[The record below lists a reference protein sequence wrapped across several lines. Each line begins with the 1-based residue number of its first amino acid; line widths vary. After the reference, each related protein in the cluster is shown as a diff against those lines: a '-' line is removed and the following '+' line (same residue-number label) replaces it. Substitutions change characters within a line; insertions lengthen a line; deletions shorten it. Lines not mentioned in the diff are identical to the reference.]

1 MASPWED
8 NFPIMD
14 IKSLHHVAYRCKDAK
29 QTAEFYTKVLGL
41 EYAMAMA
48 EDRVPST
55 GEQSP
60 WVLKSRQARDNIAH
74 AVENERQALARLPY
88 TKAQLQTALDSLAAS
103 PNGEARHTRRFLW
116 GQRW

>member
-1 MASPWED
+1 
-8 NFPIMD
+8 MD

-29 QTAEFYTKVLGL
+29 QTAEFYTEVLGL

-60 WVLKSRQARDNIAH
+60 CSTSRCAFR
-74 AVENERQALARLPY
+74 
-88 TKAQLQTALDSLAAS
+88 T
-103 PNGEARHTRRFLW
+103 
-116 GQRW
+116 